1 MMRRIDK
8 NHCDFIR
15 ILPCCICKNNIET
28 ECAHIR
34 FSDARI
40 GKLNPGVGQKPSD
53 FFTVPL
59 CGKHHREQ
67 HQGSEPKFWQ
77 SHNIDPILLALML
90 YAISEDM
97 EEAERIIYAS

>member
-1 MMRRIDK
+1 MRRRDEK
-8 NHCDFIR
+8 HLDFIR
-15 ILPCCICKNNIET
+15 SLPCVICRNNIET
-28 ECAHIR
+28 EACHIR

-40 GKLNPGVGQKPSD
+40 GKLNPGVGARPHD

-90 YAISEDM
+90 YAISGDS
-97 EEAERIIYAS
+97 EEAERIIYAL